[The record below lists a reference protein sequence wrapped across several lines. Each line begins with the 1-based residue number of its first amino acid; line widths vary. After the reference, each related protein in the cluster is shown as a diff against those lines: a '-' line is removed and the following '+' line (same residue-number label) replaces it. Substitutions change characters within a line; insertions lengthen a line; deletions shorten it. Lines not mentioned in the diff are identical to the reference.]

1 MVASR
6 VLKEDKLIIISFFLE
21 VFGEPPSLNGVISI
35 CNYNLHK
42 LQKHNTKHSSN
53 GRNII
58 QR

>member
-21 VFGEPPSLNGVISI
+21 VFGELPGLNRVISI

-42 LQKHNTKHSSN
+42 LQKHNTKHLSN
-53 GRNII
+53 CRSII